1 MQSSNK
7 NREGN
12 SLSEF
17 IGIVLEDKAP
27 NSRVVKVHCPE
38 LQPYLEGE
46 VGPAV
51 QDKQVSSGENGDGY
65 VGKVTTTN
73 VIEAIYGGRYVTN
86 RIYPPDVKK
95 KEQVIVYSF
104 GDSDTYYWDT
114 LGRDDRL
121 RRTERYTVAISDTP
135 DAVDT
140 LTVENTY
147 QFEMDTLHN
156 KHILLRTCKS
166 SQEEFQYLV
175 KLDAKEST
183 VTVCDDVG
191 NEFRIESKTP
201 RILMRN
207 KDGCFLDL
215 VQKKG
220 VLCVPEDLL
229 IKAGDQIVWD
239 TPAFTFK
246 NNSGQGA
253 TVFNTNNMVVNAG
266 SSFVVDAPMFNHK
279 GGLTKLE
286 NVTAQGVKAEA
297 LSMGGYGS
305 NMTSTTIDVNKG
317 YNKDASPSFPTED
330 TSHRRS
336 GDNTMIDYL
345 IRAVEAL
352 CDVVDTCDCGLSTAE
367 PRRLCELARNNNR
380 VS

>member
-1 MQSSNK
+1 MQSENK
-7 NREGN
+7 NREG
-12 SLSEF
+12 STISEF
-17 IGIVLEDKAP
+17 TGLVLEDKEP
-27 NSRVVKVHCPE
+27 NSRMVKVHLLE

-46 VGPAV
+46 IGPAV
-51 QDKQVSSGENGDGY
+51 QDKQISGGENGDGY

-73 VIEAIYGGRYVTN
+73 VIEAVYGGHHTN

-95 KEQVIVYSF
+95 KEQVRVYSF
-104 GDSDTYYWDT
+104 GDSDTYYWDSF
-114 LGRDDRL
+114 GRDDRL
-121 RRTERYTVAISDTP
+121 RRTERYTIAISDTA
-135 DAVDT
+135 DAVDA
-140 LTVENTY
+140 LTVDNTY

-156 KHILLRTCKS
+156 KHVLLRTAKS
-166 SQEEFQYLV
+166 SGEAYQYLV
-175 KLDAKEST
+175 KLDAKENSIT
-183 VTVCDDVG
+183 MCDDVG
-191 NEFRIESKTP
+191 NEFRIESTTP

-246 NNSGQGA
+246 NNAKQGA
-253 TVFNTNNMVVNAG
+253 TVFNTNNMVVNA
-266 SSFVVDAPMFNHK
+266 SKSFVVNAPMFNHK

-286 NVTAQGVKAEA
+286 QITAQNVKAEA
-297 LSMGGYGS
+297 LGMGSYGS
-305 NMTSTTIDVNKG
+305 NMTSTSIDVNKG
-317 YNKDASPSFPTED
+317 YNKNTNPELPKED

-336 GDNTMIDYL
+336 GDNTMIDCL
-345 IRAVEAL
+345 IRAIEAL
-352 CDVVDTCDCGLSTAE
+352 CDVVDTCDCGFNTTE
-367 PRRLCELARNNNR
+367 PRKLCNLARNNNR

>member
-1 MQSSNK
+1 MQSENR
-7 NREGN
+7 NREG
-12 SLSEF
+12 STISEF
-17 IGIVLEDKAP
+17 TGLVLEDKQP
-27 NSRVVKVHCPE
+27 NSRIVKVHLLE

-46 VGPAV
+46 IGPAV

-73 VIEAIYGGRYVTN
+73 VIEAVYGGHHTN

-95 KEQVIVYSF
+95 KEQVRVYSF
-104 GDSDTYYWDT
+104 GDSDTYYWDSF
-114 LGRDDRL
+114 GRDDRL
-121 RRTERYTVAISDTP
+121 RRTERYTIAIADTS

-140 LTVENTY
+140 LTTDNTY
-147 QFEMDTLHN
+147 QFEMDTFHN
-156 KHILLRTCKS
+156 KHILFRTAKS
-166 SQEEFQYLV
+166 NGESYQYLI
-175 KLDAKEST
+175 KLDAVENT

-191 NEFRIESKTP
+191 NEFRIESETS

-246 NNSGQGA
+246 NNSKQGA
-253 TVFNTNNMVVNAG
+253 TVLNTNNMVVNANK
-266 SSFVVDAPMFNHK
+266 SFVVDSPMFNHK

-286 NVTAQGVKAEA
+286 QVTSQSIKAEA
-297 LSMGGYGS
+297 LGMGSYGS

-317 YNKDASPSFPTED
+317 YNQNANPPLPQED
-330 TSHRRS
+330 SSHRRS
-336 GDNTMIDYL
+336 GDDTMIDYL

-352 CDVVDTCDCGLSTAE
+352 CDVVDTCDCGLSTTE

-380 VS
+380 LS